1 MKKKEK
7 KMLKWFE
14 LTLIILA
21 ITAVVSGCKQEV
33 DGQAFS
39 ALTNEISRLSRK
51 VEECGEVINAQRSQV
66 ATLQTALEENR
77 NRLANMEVA
86 ISGYKSDANR
96 TLLAQNKELTDLA
109 TGVASNMFLI
119 TTIRSNVDTMQKK
132 IDNIEGDTA
141 AICKRLEIT
150 RYRW

>member
-1 MKKKEK
+1 
-7 KMLKWFE
+7 
-14 LTLIILA
+14 
-21 ITAVVSGCKQEV
+21 
-33 DGQAFS
+33 
-39 ALTNEISRLSRK
+39 
-51 VEECGEVINAQRSQV
+51 
-66 ATLQTALEENR
+66 
-77 NRLANMEVA
+77 MEVA

-96 TLLAQNKELTDLA
+96 TLLVQNKELTDLA

-132 IDNIEGDTA
+132 IDNIEDDTA